1 MGSHMPL
8 PEAVHCTAHPGKLAT
23 ATCARCGAFR
33 CDACP
38 QNPFFKDHCPACTE
52 RLATKP
58 SSRATAAVVVGA
70 LSLGCYCPPLAI
82 AALVMGNAE
91 LAAIDRGEAP
101 EGGRTYARA
110 GQILG
115 WIGVGL
121 LALIALIAGGA
132 ALAGYAARRAL

>member
-1 MGSHMPL
+1 MQPSA
-8 PEAVHCTAHPGKLAT
+8 AVHCTAHPEQLAT
-23 ATCARCGAFR
+23 GTCVRCGAFR
-33 CDACP
+33 CDDCP
-38 QNPFFKDHCPACTE
+38 QNPFFKDHCPTCTA

-58 SSRATAAVVVGA
+58 SSRATTALVVGA

-110 GQILG
+110 AQILG

-121 LALIALIAGGA
+121 IALIALIAGGA
-132 ALAGYAARRAL
+132 ALAGVLMRRAMTP